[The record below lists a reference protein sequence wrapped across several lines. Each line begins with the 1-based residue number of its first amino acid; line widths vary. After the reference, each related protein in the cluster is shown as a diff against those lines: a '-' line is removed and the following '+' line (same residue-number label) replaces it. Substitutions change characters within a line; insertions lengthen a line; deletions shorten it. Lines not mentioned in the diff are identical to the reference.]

1 MHGIEGAFYAPGA
14 KTVIPAKVIGKFS
27 IRTVPSMQPDQV
39 TQLVKN
45 HVQAEFKK
53 LNSSN
58 SVEVECLHAGKWWLS
73 DPNNANFQAAA
84 RAMKTVFG
92 IFF

>member
-1 MHGIEGAFYAPGA
+1 
-14 KTVIPAKVIGKFS
+14 
-27 IRTVPSMQPDQV
+27 MQPDQV

-92 IFF
+92 THLSIYRGQYYNLGPICSTNNTEQGSSRI